1 MTEAEAQ
8 TIYECLEE
16 DQTVSPMHFNDQ
28 IDKSRVQRKLA
39 FSQLE
44 ALLEESGPQ
53 NPYEYMLL
61 NPMESPPRPPVKTDD
76 YYKVT
81 NGNDKTPNNQNMED
95 WSILSTEIHYVHQN
109 QATNNSLMVMDGHEK
124 ILDEWITS
132 STAPTIAPIQLPEDP
147 IVKEYLDQY
156 DSITN
161 QVHDTKLFHDNRDVS
176 TTYLGQEIITQE
188 DAFTPELKI
197 PISTDSHTIGK
208 IVGGDRLKI
217 LIDTGASKSYMSR
230 AYYMKNKNLHTLPKF
245 EIHIRSLQV
254 GNGGKVATLFVIP
267 VLVEIKGHRFEIFTL
282 VAEIEEKIDLVFGMK
297 NMHEVEGEHSARHS
311 EFRFLNRAI
320 PMFPTNNFTLKPG
333 CKRYVKVI
341 APFPQQLSGIAVMK
355 IVQGNRALTV
365 KCKIQKNL
373 GVLDII
379 NTSEAPIIFSKNIA
393 IGIVDIRSLG
403 FFNIRH
409 CTLQYNLSV
418 QLPQFNKMI
427 NRHASKPRPKQTC
440 KAASHAK
447 HARSA
452 EPDQY
457 PWLDSK
463 DPRRNMTDEQI
474 LCKYI
479 DLSKSTLDEHGKAVL
494 MDIILEHKKAFSLRD
509 EIGECPNIKIDI
521 DVIDDSP
528 FFVRPFPISEED
540 KPIMDWQMQR
550 LVSLGILTRNTTSHT
565 SPVMLITRKI
575 TKDKRPVVDFRLL
588 NTRIKR
594 HNTATP
600 LMRDICQ
607 MLGKAQSKILSC
619 VDLKDAFHSLR
630 LTDKAKDFCGIL
642 PYFGSHHY
650 RYEVMPMGLS
660 ISPCKWIQYIGFVM
674 EKMPFPEN
682 YIAIMD
688 DLLVHSKQKDH
699 MDRIRDMLKALI
711 EHGLKLSPKKCQFF
725 RDELVY
731 MGNIFRTSDD
741 GITIV
746 PIKTRQEAI
755 LKAPVPKTPKECKSF
770 CGVVNYVS
778 LFCPH
783 LQSLLAPIY
792 DLTRKGRPFVW
803 TKLHQ
808 TNFEKIKQQMASP
821 PVLTLPTRDGRYI
834 LYSDT
839 SKSHAGS
846 ALWQIQNGK
855 PRLIGYGS
863 KSLPKACANY
873 GITELEMT
881 GLMYNMLTWKHWLG
895 KKDFDAAVDH
905 RAIPYIMKGKHP
917 PTTDRIAR
925 LLFGL
930 NAFNFHLYYVK
941 GKDMILC
948 DFLSRIAVDEGDP
961 MDLVPVSFN
970 TFTIL
975 QDYYFR
981 LRQMAQRTPLSERD
995 TKMLY
1000 KMETYFIMTRSQRI
1014 AAGITT
1020 LPVHGA
1026 SKAINP
1032 NLKPETQALRER
1044 LQHRNHNL
1052 EIPEE
1057 ESETPGQGQSA
1068 TSRADDSPE
1077 VGNSTHTLPSS
1088 PNLATQV
1095 SRNDDSRATRS
1106 ETTVRPLVTTGI
1118 SNDLDLSRFDGPLGQ
1133 LPLVP
1138 LPSRAVTR
1146 TQGDGDMPEVDPNME
1161 LPLHE
1166 TSVEAMFRPPELADF
1181 TLPPT
1186 LGEQVKGKPL
1196 IAKTMPRQS
1205 EINNLMKHLNRKI
1218 LAKTRF
1224 PSSLKDLEA
1233 AYCSSEAFKDIYQF
1247 LRFNKLPTSRRL
1259 AKRIEASAQDYY
1271 VLGSI
1276 LFKYVPQKSGEVD
1289 AVMCIP
1295 PSKLDFILDMYHGTL
1310 IGGHQGMNKTMR
1322 TLSSRFYCPKMA
1334 DYIRA
1339 YVVGCHICQLFKN
1352 SKRFHRPLQKRQ
1364 YDISQPAMANVSMDI
1379 KHMPRSSK
1387 GYNYLLIILCEITN
1401 FLVTHPMKKVSAEE
1415 VCSILIDYY
1424 IAYFGTPV
1432 RIVCDQDPAFMAT
1445 LCRYC
1450 FQQYKIQ
1457 LITVS
1462 VTNHKSLQAEH
1473 GIKSLSNLILTHLTG
1488 LGKDWHIYAKPCM
1501 LTYNSYATPNL
1512 DGFSPFELV
1521 FGRKP
1526 KIVPILEITPHIP
1539 VTGTFKEAY
1548 EMLNKKLKY
1557 FRQMLMKFR
1566 ERRFEL
1572 LNRSREFHG
1581 YTSGQI
1587 VYLFFPGHSTLTSGR
1602 RKFTCQFVG
1611 PLAIWKCFSP
1621 TQFVLMSLDGVVYPY
1636 LVEESRLKP
1645 GVIRTTKG
1653 NVYTLPALRQM
1664 IRSGYLLKDS
1674 SSI

>member
-1 MTEAEAQ
+1 
-8 TIYECLEE
+8 
-16 DQTVSPMHFNDQ
+16 
-28 IDKSRVQRKLA
+28 
-39 FSQLE
+39 
-44 ALLEESGPQ
+44 
-53 NPYEYMLL
+53 
-61 NPMESPPRPPVKTDD
+61 
-76 YYKVT
+76 
-81 NGNDKTPNNQNMED
+81 
-95 WSILSTEIHYVHQN
+95 
-109 QATNNSLMVMDGHEK
+109 
-124 ILDEWITS
+124 
-132 STAPTIAPIQLPEDP
+132 
-147 IVKEYLDQY
+147 
-156 DSITN
+156 
-161 QVHDTKLFHDNRDVS
+161 
-176 TTYLGQEIITQE
+176 
-188 DAFTPELKI
+188 
-197 PISTDSHTIGK
+197 
-208 IVGGDRLKI
+208 
-217 LIDTGASKSYMSR
+217 
-230 AYYMKNKNLHTLPKF
+230 
-245 EIHIRSLQV
+245 
-254 GNGGKVATLFVIP
+254 
-267 VLVEIKGHRFEIFTL
+267 
-282 VAEIEEKIDLVFGMK
+282 
-297 NMHEVEGEHSARHS
+297 
-311 EFRFLNRAI
+311 
-320 PMFPTNNFTLKPG
+320 
-333 CKRYVKVI
+333 
-341 APFPQQLSGIAVMK
+341 
-355 IVQGNRALTV
+355 
-365 KCKIQKNL
+365 
-373 GVLDII
+373 
-379 NTSEAPIIFSKNIA
+379 
-393 IGIVDIRSLG
+393 
-403 FFNIRH
+403 
-409 CTLQYNLSV
+409 
-418 QLPQFNKMI
+418 
-427 NRHASKPRPKQTC
+427 
-440 KAASHAK
+440 
-447 HARSA
+447 
-452 EPDQY
+452 
-457 PWLDSK
+457 
-463 DPRRNMTDEQI
+463 
-474 LCKYI
+474 
-479 DLSKSTLDEHGKAVL
+479 
-494 MDIILEHKKAFSLRD
+494 MDIILQHKEAFSLRD

-660 ISPCKWIQYIGFVM
+660 ISPCKWVQYIGFVM
-674 EKMPFPEN
+674 EKMPHPEN

-688 DLLVHSKQKDH
+688 DLLVHSKEDDH

-741 GITIV
+741 GITII

-808 TNFEKIKQQMASP
+808 ANFEKIKEQMASP
-821 PVLTLPTRDGRYI
+821 PVLTLPTSDGRYI

-981 LRQMAQRTPLSERD
+981 LKHMSQRTHLSEKDR
-995 TKMLY
+995 KMIY
-1000 KMETYFIMTRSQRI
+1000 KMETYFIMTRSQRN

-1020 LPVHGA
+1020 LPVHGVG
-1026 SKAINP
+1026 KAVNP
-1032 NLKPETQALRER
+1032 NLKPETQAHRER
-1044 LQHRNHNL
+1044 LQNNSQNL
-1052 EIPEE
+1052 EIPEIE
-1057 ESETPGQGQSA
+1057 TETPGQGQGA
-1068 TSRADDSPE
+1068 RARTDESQE
-1077 VGNSTHTLPSS
+1077 TGNSTHADPSP
-1088 PNLATQV
+1088 PNLVTQV
-1095 SRNDDSRATRS
+1095 SKKTDSRATRS
-1106 ETTVRPLVTTGI
+1106 ETPARPLVTSGI
-1118 SNDLDLSRFDGPLGQ
+1118 SNDLDLSRFDGPLGS

-1146 TQGDGDMPEVDPNME
+1146 THQGDGEVPEVDPNME

-1166 TSVEAMFRPPELADF
+1166 TSVEAMFRPPDEADF
-1181 TLPPT
+1181 NLPPT

-1218 LAKTRF
+1218 LTKTRF

-1259 AKRIEASAQDYY
+1259 AKRIEANAQDYY

-1295 PSKLDFILDMYHGTL
+1295 PSKIDFILDMYHGTL

-1379 KHMPRSSK
+1379 KHMPKSSK
-1387 GYNYLLIILCEITN
+1387 GYNFLLIILCEITN
-1401 FLVTHPMKKVSAEE
+1401 FLVTHPMKRVSAEE
-1415 VCSILIDYY
+1415 VCTILIDYY

-1488 LGKDWHIYAKPCM
+1488 LGKDWHVYAKPCM

-1512 DGFSPFELV
+1512 DGLSPFELV

-1539 VTGTFKEAY
+1539 VTGTFKDAY
-1548 EMLNKKLKY
+1548 EILNKKLKY

-1566 ERRFEL
+1566 DRRFEL

-1587 VYLFFPGHSTLTSGR
+1587 VYLFFPGHSALTSGR

-1674 SSI
+1674 TSI

>member
-1 MTEAEAQ
+1 MPSIGRKTTRIPHYNQECLTEEEAEV
-8 TIYECLEE
+8 IYECLEK
-16 DQTVSPMHFNDQ
+16 DQTVSPIHFNPLIKQ
-28 IDKSRVQRKLA
+28 SKPLRQRA
-39 FSQLE
+39 FSK
-44 ALLEESGPQ
+44 LEEMLEEEGPL

-61 NPMESPPRPPVKTDD
+61 NPTEVPPTPPGRTDD
-76 YYKVT
+76 FYHLANVKSKY
-81 NGNDKTPNNQNMED
+81 PNNQNMED
-95 WSILSTEIHYVHQN
+95 WSILSTEIHYAHQN
-109 QATNNSLMVMDGHEK
+109 PEQEKSLMVMSGPEK
-124 ILDEWITS
+124 TLKEWVTS
-132 STAPTIAPIQLPEDP
+132 SNAPTLSQAELPESP
-147 IVKEYLDQY
+147 LVKEYLDQY

-161 QVHDTKLFHDNRDVS
+161 KLHDTKSFHDNRDVS
-176 TTYLGQEIITQE
+176 TTYLGKEVISREDTFSPEI
-188 DAFTPELKI
+188 KI
-197 PISTDSHTIGK
+197 PISVDSHAFGQIIG
-208 IVGGDRLKI
+208 GNMLDI
-217 LIDTGASKSYMSR
+217 LIDTGASKSYMSK
-230 AYYMKNKNLHTLPKF
+230 AYYMRNRSLHSLPKF
-245 EIHIRSLQV
+245 ETHIRSLQV
-254 GNGGKVATLFVIP
+254 GNGCKVATLFVIP
-267 VLVEIKGHRFEIFTL
+267 VLMKINGHKFEIFTL
-282 VAEIEEKIDLVFGMK
+282 VSEIEEHIDLVFGMK
-297 NMHEVEGEHSARHS
+297 NMHELEGEHSARHS
-311 EFRFLNRAI
+311 EFRFMNRVI
-320 PMFPTNNFTLKPG
+320 PLFPTENFTLKPG
-333 CKRYVKVI
+333 CKRFVKVI
-341 APFPQQLSGIAVMK
+341 VPFPQDLSGIAIVK
-355 IVQGNRALTV
+355 IIQGNRTLTLQ
-365 KCKIQKNL
+365 CKIQKNL
-373 GVLDII
+373 GVMDIV
-379 NTSEAPIIFSKNIA
+379 NTSKTSMILSSKNA

-418 QLPQFNKMI
+418 QLPQFNKMMY
-427 NRHASKPRPKQTC
+427 RHAEQPRTKQTC

-452 EPDQY
+452 DSDPY

-463 DPRRNMTDEQI
+463 DPRRSMTDEQI

-479 DLSKSTLDEHGKAVL
+479 DLSKSKLDEHDQAVL
-494 MDIILEHKKAFSLRD
+494 MDIILEHKEAFSLRD
-509 EIGECPNIKIDI
+509 EIGQCPNIRIDI

-600 LMRDICQ
+600 LMRDISQ

-688 DLLVHSKQKDH
+688 DLLVHSKEKDH
-699 MDRIRDMLKALI
+699 IDRIRDMLKALI

-731 MGNIFRTSDD
+731 MGNIFKTSED
-741 GITIV
+741 GITIT

-755 LKAPVPKTPKECKSF
+755 LKTPTPRTPKECKSF

-803 TKLHQ
+803 TNLHQ
-808 TNFEKIKQQMASP
+808 KNFEEIKKLMASP
-821 PVLTLPTRDGRYI
+821 PVLTLPTSTGRYI

-839 SKSHAGS
+839 SKTHAGS

-970 TFTIL
+970 TITIL

-981 LRQMAQRTPLSERD
+981 LSQLKICKPLSEKEH
-995 TKMLY
+995 KMLY
-1000 KMETYFIMTRSQRI
+1000 KMESFFIMTRSQRM
-1014 AAGITT
+1014 AAGIPA

-1026 SKAINP
+1026 EKAVNP
-1032 NLKPETQALRER
+1032 NLKPETQAHRER
-1044 LQHRNHNL
+1044 LQNKSQIQENLGRERETETQDSSPTPMLTSSPGRDPRNTLVQQNGKSPDTTRPNL
-1052 EIPEE
+1052 E
-1057 ESETPGQGQSA
+1057 
-1068 TSRADDSPE
+1068 
-1077 VGNSTHTLPSS
+1077 NHTTRS
-1088 PNLATQV
+1088 NKTK
-1095 SRNDDSRATRS
+1095 ATRS
-1106 ETTVRPLVTTGI
+1106 KTPDKSLVA
-1118 SNDLDLSRFDGPLGQ
+1118 SRDDNDPDPSKFDGPLGP

-1138 LPSRAVTR
+1138 LPSSAVTR
-1146 TQGDGDMPEVDPNME
+1146 TPQGESEIPEIDPNME
-1161 LPLHE
+1161 IPFHE
-1166 TSVEAMFRPPELADF
+1166 TSVEAMFRPPDENDF
-1181 TLPPT
+1181 ILPPT
-1186 LGEQVKGKPL
+1186 LSEHVKGKPI

-1205 EINNLMKHLNRKI
+1205 EIDNLMKHLNRKI
-1218 LAKTRF
+1218 LSKTRF

-1233 AYCSSEAFKDIYQF
+1233 VYCSSEAFKDIYQF

-1271 VLGSI
+1271 VIGSI
-1276 LFKYVPQKSGEVD
+1276 LFKYIPQKSGEVE

-1295 PSKLDFILDMYHGTL
+1295 PSKIDFILDMYHGTL
-1310 IGGHQGMNKTMR
+1310 IAGHQGVNKTMR

-1339 YVVGCHICQLFKN
+1339 YVIGCHICQLFKN
-1352 SKRFHRPLQKRQ
+1352 SKRFNRPLQHRQ
-1364 YDISQPAMANVSMDI
+1364 YDISQPAMANISMDI
-1379 KHMPRSSK
+1379 KHMPKSAK

-1401 FLVTHPMKKVSAEE
+1401 FLVTHPMKKISAEE
-1415 VCSILIDYY
+1415 VCTILIDYY

-1432 RIVCDQDPAFMAT
+1432 RIVCDQDPSFMAT
-1445 LCRYC
+1445 LCKYC

-1526 KIVPILEITPHIP
+1526 KIIPILEITPPIP
-1539 VTGTFKEAY
+1539 VTGTFKDAY
-1548 EMLNKKLKY
+1548 EIMNKKLKY
-1557 FRQMLMKFR
+1557 FR
-1566 ERRFEL
+1566 
-1572 LNRSREFHG
+1572 
-1581 YTSGQI
+1581 
-1587 VYLFFPGHSTLTSGR
+1587 
-1602 RKFTCQFVG
+1602 
-1611 PLAIWKCFSP
+1611 
-1621 TQFVLMSLDGVVYPY
+1621 
-1636 LVEESRLKP
+1636 
-1645 GVIRTTKG
+1645 
-1653 NVYTLPALRQM
+1653 
-1664 IRSGYLLKDS
+1664 
-1674 SSI
+1674 